1 MALLT
6 AQGVK
11 AYYATREGYVRAVD
25 GVDIAI
31 ESGEIIGLVG
41 ESGCGKSTLGR
52 VLMMNIYPPLRFV
65 GGKILLEGVGD
76 LVQLGVQ
83 TVRARVWGKIISY
96 VPQNALNALVPTRRV
111 QHFVGDVLCYHL
123 KIDRRKAINLAAKR
137 FEELNL
143 PIETLNKYPHE
154 LSGGMRQRVTIAVA
168 TLLNPKLL
176 IADEPTSALD
186 VSTQKQVLKM
196 FRRLM
201 KEKMVDGITLITH
214 DIASLRQIADK
225 VAVMYA
231 GKIVEI
237 SPMDIALVEPLHPY
251 TKGLIKSVV
260 TPEPEVK
267 SRGLSYIP
275 GDPPDLLCPPLGCR
289 FRPRCDSAIDI
300 CSNNEPALISLDL
313 GRFVACYLISSKGN
327 HARSPRAG

>member
-1 MALLT
+1 MTLLN
-6 AQGVK
+6 AAGVK
-11 AYYATREGYVRAVD
+11 AYYTTREGFVRAVD
-25 GVDIAI
+25 GVDITI
-31 ESGEIIGLVG
+31 DSGKVVGLVG

-52 VLMMNIYPPLRFV
+52 VLMMNVYPPLRYI
-65 GGKILLEGVGD
+65 GGTILLEGVGD
-76 LVQLGVQ
+76 LAQLGAHA
-83 TVRARVWGKIISY
+83 VRARVWGKIVSY
-96 VPQNALNALVPTRRV
+96 VPQNALNALVPTRKV
-111 QHFVGDVLCYHL
+111 QTFVRDVLCYHL
-123 KIDRRKAINLAAKR
+123 KIDGDKAIRLAVKR
-137 FEELNL
+137 FEELSL
-143 PIETLNKYPHE
+143 PTETLNKYPHE

-196 FRRLM
+196 FGRLM
-201 KEKMVDGITLITH
+201 KEKMVEGITLITH
-214 DIASLRQIADK
+214 DIASLRQIADT

-237 SPMDIALVEPLHPY
+237 SPMDVALVEPLHPY

-289 FRPRCDSAIDI
+289 FQPRCNFAMDI
-300 CSNNEPALISLDL
+300 CSTNEPALILSGP
-313 GRFVACYLISSKGN
+313 GRLAACHLLSSERDHVRG
-327 HARSPRAG
+327 A